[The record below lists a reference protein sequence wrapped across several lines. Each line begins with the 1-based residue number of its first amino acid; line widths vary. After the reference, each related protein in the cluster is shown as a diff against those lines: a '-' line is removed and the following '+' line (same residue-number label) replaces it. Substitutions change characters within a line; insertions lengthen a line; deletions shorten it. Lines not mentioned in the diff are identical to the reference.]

1 MCFNSSYFLG
11 EMHLSATQEDPF
23 PPASYLITAALS
35 TDEWTEAARALARC
49 RRQRVLDV
57 SEQKLADRVPVATLL
72 IKKSIKTQIRLLVL
86 HLSGHQSYANQTW
99 LKRPFIFIFLFLTW
113 SSMP

>member
-35 TDEWTEAARALARC
+35 TDKWAAAAMRSPDVAGSAFWTS
-49 RRQRVLDV
+49 V
-57 SEQKLADRVPVATLL
+57 SAKLAEVGGSRA
-72 IKKSIKTQIRLLVL
+72 SS
-86 HLSGHQSYANQTW
+86 HASY
-99 LKRPFIFIFLFLTW
+99 
-113 SSMP
+113 